1 MVMQDWDKQ
10 KREPLKAFELFTEF
24 RDLGFE
30 RSIENIERLHP
41 ELNGEIE
48 RYAEKWNWIDRAN
61 SYNDL
66 ITSKEVG
73 TLNIKLA
80 TSLELLLDTIEN
92 KILSNDEIE
101 GMKIEALVKLAAL
114 YSKSIPDILN
124 MKRLLEDN
132 EKEDNVGN
140 NHLFEKLRSNTEIID
155 RLTELLCDLGIS
167 K

>member
-61 SYNDL
+61 SYDAL

-132 EKEDNVGN
+132 EKEFDVGN